1 VEQKL
6 QMPAGLFFAKKTY
19 IVLTEKKL
27 TTKRK
32 KLKTL
37 KKLALVSKENS
48 LYQDENYSE

>member
-1 VEQKL
+1 
-6 QMPAGLFFAKKTY
+6 
-19 IVLTEKKL
+19 VLTEKKL

-48 LYQDENYSE
+48 LYQDENYSESTHPAASYGV